1 MADLLINGSVVAGVT
16 MGEKFMSNLR
26 NSASLKEWVSNNN
39 RLRDGVQYCSAVPKT
54 EERTLTLQFRIKGT
68 SAVDYTSKL
77 QGFYNILYAGD
88 VSISVPLRSSEVFH
102 LKYISDSGTYGETRD
117 GTFGYISVKFKEPN
131 VKNRV

>member
-68 SAVDYTSKL
+68 SAVDYTS
-77 QGFYNILYAGD
+77 NILYAGD